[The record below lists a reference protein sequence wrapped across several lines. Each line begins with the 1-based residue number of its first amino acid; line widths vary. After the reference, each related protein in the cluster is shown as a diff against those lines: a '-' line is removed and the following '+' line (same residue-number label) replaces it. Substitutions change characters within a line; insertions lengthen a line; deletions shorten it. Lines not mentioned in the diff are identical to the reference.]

1 MARIKTIK
9 YNGDYLD
16 VTFDYQ
22 PEEKPTRDY
31 PGCAEE
37 VEVQEVIYKG
47 VDIYPI
53 ISDDM
58 MYDIE
63 HKLSSDE

>member
-1 MARIKTIK
+1 MTRIKTIK
-9 YNGDYLD
+9 YNGDYLNI
-16 VTFDYQ
+16 TFDYQ
-22 PEEKPTRDY
+22 PEETPTRDC

-58 MYDIE
+58 INDIE
-63 HKLSSDE
+63 NKLLNDE